1 MEESG
6 MKFTIALI
14 LFGVVMS
21 FITYEMG
28 WGGGKRE
35 HGRNGG
41 MPLW

>member
-1 MEESG
+1 MEEGS
-6 MKFTIALI
+6 MKFAAGLI
-14 LFGVVMS
+14 LMAFVLA

-41 MPLW
+41 WPLW